1 MNGDHVTALGVFLN
15 DPNINVKIFA
25 WLDRILEQL
34 IADENKDDIKHAVK
48 KMFVQQFTRK
58 KNHDLTSVGEAVKL
72 LNN

>member
-34 IADENKDDIKHAVK
+34 IADENKDDI
-48 KMFVQQFTRK
+48 
-58 KNHDLTSVGEAVKL
+58 
-72 LNN
+72 